1 MLNGTEHPA
10 AAPILYDGETES
22 LTSRTSRAVLAF
34 VWRRLRYNQ
43 RSFFEPMS
51 FIRFISRIL
60 ARILFRLRIHGA
72 AVLDTPGPVLL
83 VPNHV
88 SWFDWWLVGLCV
100 GEDWRFVTSAS
111 RANSH
116 WMFHFM
122 MVNRYTFP
130 VDHASPFAVKEMA
143 NFLQGGGRMV
153 LFAEGRISETGCLMK
168 LFEGTGFLLHK
179 TKAKVITCHL
189 RNALRLPWSRQPGWK
204 RLFPALSIHFS
215 DVLESPIEKF
225 SGSTDVREALT
236 QWLRERMIEHHFH
249 VEMEHGHGDVLT
261 EISSKARQR
270 PGTVVLEDTTG
281 QALKHRMVMVGAE
294 VLGERFRRLLDGNQ
308 ERVGVLL
315 PNVNATAVSL
325 LGLWRIGKIPAVLNY
340 STGVP
345 MMITCAELAGV
356 RQVITSR
363 VFLVKASLD
372 VTPMEAVGIE
382 FIYLEDIRKNI
393 PSLAKLG
400 VLLKHRLALGQARFN
415 IPTDRTAVILFTS
428 GSEGVPKGVELTHRN
443 ILANLR
449 QLYAI
454 VDLVDDDSLFNCL
467 PMFHSFGLIVG
478 TILPLCRGIRS
489 YLFPSPLQ
497 YRQIPTAV
505 YNSNATLFLST
516 NTFLNGY
523 ARKAHPYDFRNVRYL
538 LAGAEKV
545 QQATFDTW
553 ARKFGIRINE
563 AYGVTECAP
572 AISANTKADNR
583 FGSVG
588 RLLPGIE
595 YKLEPIDGVK
605 EGGRLFVRGPNIM
618 KGYLNA
624 DANTVFQT
632 LDGWYDTGDIIH
644 VDVDGYFWVKGR
656 AKRFAKVSGEMVSLT
671 AVEDAL
677 AGVFPQYGEE
687 CEVAVVALPDADKGE
702 KLVAVTNEPGLEL
715 GEIRKAIASVGM
727 TNLCVPRELRVMDE
741 LPKLG
746 TGKLNHREVLQ
757 FVESDPA

>member
-1 MLNGTEHPA
+1 MP
-10 AAPILYDGETES
+10 
-22 LTSRTSRAVLAF
+22 
-34 VWRRLRYNQ
+34 
-43 RSFFEPMS
+43 

-60 ARILFRLRIHGA
+60 ARILFRIRIHGDD
-72 AVLDTPGPVLL
+72 VLDTPGPVLL
-83 VPNHV
+83 IPNHL

-100 GEDWRFVTSAS
+100 GEDWRFVTSS
-111 RANSH
+111 TRADSH
-116 WMFHFM
+116 WMFRFM

-130 VDHASPFAVKEMA
+130 VDHASPFAVKDMA
-143 NFLQGGGRMV
+143 TFLQGGGRLI

-179 TKAKVITCHL
+179 TGAKVITCHL
-189 RNALRLPWSRQPGWK
+189 RNAMRLPWSRQPGWK
-204 RLFPALSIHFS
+204 QCFPKLSVHFS
-215 DVLESPIEKF
+215 DVLQPPVEQL
-225 SGSTDVREALT
+225 SGTADVRGALT
-236 QWLRERMIEHHFH
+236 QWLRERMIEQHFQ
-249 VEMEHGHGDVLT
+249 VEMDHGHGDVLT
-261 EISSKARQR
+261 EIASKARQR
-270 PGTVVLEDTTG
+270 PCKVVLEDVTG
-281 QALKHRMVMVGAE
+281 QLLKHRTVMVGAE
-294 VLGERFRRLLDGNQ
+294 VLGEAFRRRLDGKQ
-308 ERVGVLL
+308 MRVGVLL
-315 PNVNATAVSL
+315 PNVNGTAISL
-325 LGLWRIGKIPAVLNY
+325 LALWRIGKIPAVLNY

-345 MMITCAELAGV
+345 IMQTCAELAGLK
-356 RQVITSR
+356 QVITSR
-363 VFLVKASLD
+363 LFLAKAKLD
-372 VTPMEAVGIE
+372 VASMEAAGIE

-393 PSLAKLG
+393 SGLAKLG
-400 VLLKHRLALGQARFN
+400 VFLKHRLALGRARFN
-415 IPTDRTAVILFTS
+415 IPTEQTAVILFTS

-454 VDLVDDDSLFNCL
+454 VDLVDDDSMFNCL

-478 TILPLCRGIRS
+478 TLLPLCRGIRS

-497 YRQIPTAV
+497 FRQIPTAV

-523 ARKAHPYDFRNVRYL
+523 ARKAHPYDFCNVRYL

-545 QQATFDTW
+545 QQATSDTW

-572 AISANTKADNR
+572 AICANTKADNR

-595 YKLEPIDGVK
+595 WKLEPVDGVT

-624 DANTVFQT
+624 DANEAFQA
-632 LDGWYDTGDIIH
+632 LGGWYDTGDIIH
-644 VDVDGYFWVKGR
+644 VDSDGYFWVKGR
-656 AKRFAKVSGEMVSLT
+656 AKRFAKISGEMVSLT

-677 AGVFPQYGEE
+677 AGAFPQHGEE
-687 CEVAVVALPDADKGE
+687 CEVAVVAVPDTEKGE
-702 KLVAVTNEPGLEL
+702 KLVAVTNKSEL
-715 GEIRKAIASVGM
+715 SLAEVRVAIAAAGM
-727 TNLCVPRELRVMDE
+727 TNLCAPRDLRVMDE

-757 FVESDPA
+757 HVEPCLA